1 LSSPPPSSSPSADKD
16 SVPFGDLDFSSLH
29 N

>member
-1 LSSPPPSSSPSADKD
+1 LSSPPSSPSADKD
-16 SVPFGDLDFSSLH
+16 SVAFGDLDFSSIH